1 MRLALF
7 DEGVPGVVVGDSV
20 HDVAEVVGPSVM
32 ELPPRDRMAA
42 VATAFPALAA
52 DLAAASRRGQGRPL
66 SEVRLLA
73 PIPRPG
79 KLLCAQGNY
88 AEGVDGPV
96 RPPAM
101 FLKAATTVIGP
112 GDTVE
117 LPPTPA
123 SVFHHEAELAIVIG
137 RKATRVSAEDAL
149 AHVFGYCCFVDVSAR
164 GLRQGAGF
172 ADKSIDTFGPL
183 GPWIVTADEFG
194 DPDDVGVRLHVNGQ
208 LRQDYRTSDMERP
221 AAELIAWASSIA
233 TLEPG
238 DVISCGTNH
247 QGLGPVQDGDEVE
260 IAIEGIGEM
269 TVTVS
274 DELKRSWPDR
284 VDEELAAH
292 MRRQRL
298 DPSAKPPQRFR
309 LGAADGKDPLDAVAS

>member
-1 MRLALF
+1 MKLALF
-7 DEGVPGVVVGDSV
+7 DGGVPGVVVGDAIIDIS
-20 HDVAEVVGPSVM
+20 DIVGDRVTGVPG
-32 ELPPRDRMAA
+32 RDRMAA
-42 VATAFPALAA
+42 LATAYPGISAE
-52 DLAAASRRGQGRPL
+52 LAAAASQAGRGRPL

-73 PIPRPG
+73 PVPRPG

-101 FLKAATTVIGP
+101 FLKAPTSVIGP

-123 SVFHHEAELAIVIG
+123 SVFHHEAELAIVMG
-137 RKATRVSAEDAL
+137 RRASRVTAEEAL
-149 AHVFGYCCFVDVSAR
+149 SYVFGYCCFVDISAR
-164 GLRQGAGF
+164 GVRQAAGF

-183 GPWIVTADEFG
+183 GPWIVTSDEFG
-194 DPDDVGVRLHVNGQ
+194 DPDDVRVRLSVNGRP
-208 LRQDYRTSDMERP
+208 RQDYWTSDMERP

-247 QGLGPVQDGDEVE
+247 QGLGPVQDRDVIE
-260 IAIEGIGEM
+260 ISIDGIGEM
-269 TVTVS
+269 TVKVA
-274 DELKRSWPDR
+274 DPLGRSWPDG
-284 VDEELAAH
+284 VDEELAAY

-298 DPSAKPPQRFR
+298 DPGATPPDRF
-309 LGAADGKDPLDAVAS
+309 LIGAADGKDPLEAVA